1 MAELLFKPLLRGPIS
16 TRVAPTEPNPW
27 AGRTTLNS
35 GSATVVVSTSA
46 VQSDDIFKI
55 AENPGSLGV
64 AANSGGP
71 IVVNSIVQNV
81 SFIFGR
87 STGVAVPWDT
97 TIMWELLR
105 TSPKMG

>member
-1 MAELLFKPLLRGPIS
+1 MPDLRFKDILRGPIS
-16 TRVAPTEPNPW
+16 TRTAPTEPNPW
-27 AGRTTLNS
+27 AGLTTLNS
-35 GSATVVVSTSA
+35 GSATVVVSTSI

-64 AANSGGP
+64 AANSGGY
-71 IVVNSIVQNV
+71 IVANSIVQNT

-97 TIMWELLR
+97 TIMWEILR

>member
-16 TRVAPTEPNPW
+16 TRTAPTESNPW
-27 AGRTTLNS
+27 AGLTTLNS
-35 GSATVVVSTSA
+35 GDATVTVSTSA
-46 VQSDDIFKI
+46 VQSDDIIKI

-64 AANSGGP
+64 AANSGGH
-71 IVVNSIVQNV
+71 IVVTSIVQNT

-97 TIMWELLR
+97 TIMWELMR
-105 TSPKMG
+105 TSPKLG